1 MKKHPKLDPNLVAIS
16 QKYELD
22 YIVGKFKKEGT
33 KITSANIRVAVKSVG
48 RSRRK
53 VYGWLRS
60 KFCRL

>member
-33 KITSANIRVAVKSVG
+33 KITSKDIREAVKKVG

-53 VYGWLRS
+53 VYGWLRD
-60 KFCRL
+60 KFVK